1 MSELKYRLI
10 QNVQTK
16 VERKMSENQKFRE
29 EKKLETSENNL
40 P

>member
-16 VERKMSENQKFRE
+16 VERKMSENEKFRE
-29 EKKLETSENNL
+29 KKN
-40 P
+40 